1 MLIKKT
7 SVKATEL
14 GAGGC
19 IATSRVYQVHWLALL
34 GGVFFLPCT
43 GFAETGQG
51 DDAVFVE
58 PPAQDLR
65 SRLTEREDET
75 RVERPW
81 TRLIFGHPLSATVQY
96 ELSVGRVRQRMED
109 NPPDRET
116 RSLLEQEAEA
126 EFFYTL
132 GPQLSFLAQARAS
145 MEKNFLRNVQQGSDS
160 FFERGEMWLYAQP
173 IDDFPFTLEIGRLD
187 FEDDRRWWW
196 DEDLDAL
203 RITAQSASIELTLA
217 VARELGPTRS
227 DRSFVEAEKEA
238 VQRLIVE
245 AAWDLNADHSIHLF
259 TLVHDDR
266 SRSPQ
271 VGESVDSNRE
281 DDSDAQLTWHGA
293 RATGAWASKPNG
305 ALGYWIDAAALRGT
319 ETVVSLD
326 PLSREAG
333 ERIERDVRG
342 WAFDLGATW
351 VVPVAFDPRFTV
363 GYALGSGDSN
373 AADACDCAFR
383 QTGVQ
388 SNMRGFGGVQSFAGY
403 GALLDPGLSNL
414 AILTAGVGVSLFAAS
429 SLDFVYH
436 DYRQVEPTNSLRN
449 ARLNASLTG
458 QGRDLGYGLD
468 AVLAVEE
475 WDRFQLEASASAFR
489 AGTAFGIQH
498 GQWTFGGFVALRVA
512 F

>member
-1 MLIKKT
+1 M
-7 SVKATEL
+7 KATEL
-14 GAGGC
+14 GARGG
-19 IATSRVYQVHWLALL
+19 IGTPRAYQAHWLALL

-51 DDAVFVE
+51 EDAVFVE

-75 RVERPW
+75 RVDQPW

-96 ELSVGRVRQRMED
+96 ELSVGTVRQPVED
-109 NPPDRET
+109 NPPIREK
-116 RSLLEQEAEA
+116 RSLFEQEAEA

-132 GPQLSFLAQARAS
+132 GPQLSFLAQGRAS
-145 MEKNFLRNVQQGSDS
+145 MEKNFLGNAQQASDS

-173 IDDFPFTLEIGRLD
+173 FDDFPFTLEIGRLD

-203 RITAQSASIELTLA
+203 RITAESTSIEVALA
-217 VARELGPTRS
+217 VARELAPTRS
-227 DRSFVEAEKEA
+227 DRSFVEAENEA

-245 AAWDLNADHSIHLF
+245 AAWDLNADHSIQLF
-259 TLVHDDR
+259 TLFHDDR

-271 VGESVDSNRE
+271 LGESVDSNRE
-281 DDSDAQLTWHGA
+281 DDSDAQLTWYGA
-293 RATGAWASKPNG
+293 RATGAWASKPG
-305 ALGYWIDAAALRGT
+305 LLGYWIDAAALRGT

-326 PLSREAG
+326 PQSREVD
-333 ERIERDVRG
+333 ERIQRDVRG

-351 VVPVAFDPRFTV
+351 IAPVAFDPRFTI

-403 GALLDPGLSNL
+403 GVLLDPELSNL

-429 SLDFVYH
+429 SLDLVYH
-436 DYRQVEPTNSLRN
+436 EYRQVEPTNSLRN

-458 QGRDLGYGLD
+458 QDRDLGYGLD
-468 AVLAVEE
+468 AILAVEE
-475 WDRFQLEASASAFR
+475 WDRFQFEASASAFR

-498 GQWTFGGFVALRVA
+498 EQWTFGGFIALRVA